1 MPKASYLSF
10 ANLTCRFG
18 DRFVLLDLA
27 KEVIYPAFFNE
38 THRRKYGPT
47 SYFFRDVGLAAFDVE
62 GVERPQLTIYGRF
75 VKDTIVKRDQIYSPG
90 VGLIADVAS
99 MPSAPSAFF
108 ALDLDNHKLI
118 YLPEFSG
125 APTPNQFAL
134 TLESFARK
142 ELSSYIRALSKESKS
157 TDAPKSIAEL
167 MIEYPTPIVEA
178 TPLAGD
184 GNIDLFLERFS
195 KIVRVGFQLNSTNAE
210 FNRAED
216 FRRIREMK
224 DDVLAA
230 RTTLV
235 HENKAGLRK
244 EAVAGEVK
252 VAAAGGNQKIT
263 LKGQGEDG
271 ADLNGSNDDLKLE
284 VPFPNPP
291 ESRFERAK
299 EMVRSFFAQ
308 VSAGRLRPDIGTPN
322 VAKLAELR
330 GDLDG
335 TER

>member
-38 THRRKYGPT
+38 AYGRKYGPT
-47 SYFFRDVGLAAFDVE
+47 TYFFRDVGLAAFEIE
-62 GVERPQLTIYGRF
+62 GIERPQLTIYGRF
-75 VKDTIVKRDQIYSPG
+75 IKDTVVKRDQIYSPG
-90 VGLIADVAS
+90 IGLVADVAS
-99 MPSAPSAFF
+99 MASAPSAFF

-118 YLPEFSG
+118 YLPETSG
-125 APTPNQFAL
+125 APNAKQFAL

-142 ELSSYIRALSKESKS
+142 ELASYIRALSNESKL
-157 TDAPKSIAEL
+157 TDSPKSIMEL
-167 MIEYPTPIVEA
+167 MVEYPTPTVEA

-184 GNIDLFLERFS
+184 SNIDLFVERFS
-195 KIVRVGFQLNSTNAE
+195 KIVRVGFQLNNTNAE

-252 VAAAGGNQKIT
+252 AAAAGGNQKIT

-271 ADLNGSNDDLKLE
+271 AELSGSNEDIKLE
-284 VPFPNPP
+284 VAFSDPP
-291 ESRFERAK
+291 EDRWERAK
-299 EMVRSFFAQ
+299 EMVKSFFAQ
-308 VSAGRLRPDIGTPN
+308 VTAGRLRPDAGTPN

-335 TER
+335 TEG

>member
-10 ANLTCRFG
+10 WNLTCRFG
-18 DRFVLLDLA
+18 DRLVLLDLA
-27 KEVIYPAFFNE
+27 KEVIYPAFLVE
-38 THRRKYGPT
+38 GQRRKYGPT
-47 SYFFRDVGLAAFDVE
+47 AYFFEDVGIAAVE
-62 GVERPQLTIYGRF
+62 VEEVERPQLTLYGRF
-75 VKDTIVKRDQIYSPG
+75 IKDTIVKRTQVYAPG
-90 VGLIADVAS
+90 LGVVADPAS

-118 YLPEFSG
+118 YLPETPG
-125 APTPNQFAL
+125 APNAKQFAL
-134 TLESFARK
+134 TLEMFARRQ
-142 ELSSYIRALSKESKS
+142 LASYIRSLSNESKQ
-157 TDAPKSIAEL
+157 TDSPKSITEL
-167 MIEYPTPIVEA
+167 MIDYPEPDVEV

-184 GNIDLFLERFS
+184 SNIDLFVERFS
-195 KIVRVGFQLNSTNAE
+195 KIVRVGFQLNDTNAE

-224 DDVLAA
+224 DDVLAV

-235 HENKAGLRK
+235 HENKDGLKK

-252 VAAAGGNQKIT
+252 AAAAGGNQKIT

-271 ADLNGSNDDLKLE
+271 TELNGSNDDLKLE
-284 VPFPNPP
+284 VAFPNPP
-291 ESRFERAK
+291 ESRYAK
-299 EMVRSFFAQ
+299 ALEMVRIYFAQ
-308 VSAGRLRPDIGTPN
+308 VTAGRLRPDVGKPN